1 MFNINL
7 MPYQLAFVKNIFF
20 GTEVAS
26 GGNLIMAVGQ
36 IVDFLF
42 AERGQRVEQFV
53 AAAAAAETVFL
64 VLVITSLLEW

>member
-1 MFNINL
+1 

-42 AERGQRVEQFV
+42 AERGQRVCLLYTSD
-53 AAAAAAETVFL
+53 AADE
-64 VLVITSLLEW
+64 